1 MVEEAEPLVEQV
13 EEIEEEKHSL
23 FREVMVMTMYAC
35 IVQKDIRNFSKACT
49 QYAKGITEISEKT
62 EGQVNKEIQHIFEGV
77 WAVD

>member
-35 IVQKDIRNFSKACT
+35 IVQKATLNFSKACT
-49 QYAKGITEISEKT
+49 QYAKVITEISEKT
-62 EGQVNKEIQHIFEGV
+62 EGQVNKKIQHIFEGKSKI
-77 WAVD
+77 